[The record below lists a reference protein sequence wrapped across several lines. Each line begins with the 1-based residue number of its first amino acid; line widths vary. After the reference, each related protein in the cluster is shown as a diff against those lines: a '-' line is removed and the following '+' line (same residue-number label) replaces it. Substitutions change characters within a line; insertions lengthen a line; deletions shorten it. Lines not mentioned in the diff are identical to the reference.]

1 MIALRLVL
9 GLVFVVS
16 SWTKIRYPRIFAESL
31 LAYHVLPET
40 LVTFVAVTLPWLE
53 LLAGL
58 AMLFGYRH
66 RGSAIVLSGLSLL
79 FAIVLSSAV
88 WKGLD
93 IGCGCFVGVE
103 WMKVKWWHIVANL
116 VFFGLAGA
124 VFFRGPGRWAM
135 EKSPAPNSHT
145 PHL

>member
-58 AMLFGYRH
+58 A
-66 RGSAIVLSGLSLL
+66 
-79 FAIVLSSAV
+79 
-88 WKGLD
+88 
-93 IGCGCFVGVE
+93 
-103 WMKVKWWHIVANL
+103 
-116 VFFGLAGA
+116 VF
-124 VFFRGPGRWAM
+124 
-135 EKSPAPNSHT
+135 
-145 PHL
+145 